1 MHAKSLQSSPTLC
14 DPIDCSLPG
23 SSVHGILQAGI
34 CQALLQNPVIS
45 QVSIVNS
52 SVISEFSGVIDPNN
66 SAIPGC
72 MKYYSDYTD
81 HIVSRARLY

>member
-14 DPIDCSLPG
+14 DPIDYSPPS

-34 CQALLQNPVIS
+34 CHALLQNSVIS
-45 QVSIVNS
+45 QVSILNS
-52 SVISEFSGVIDPNN
+52 SVISGFSVVIDPNN
-66 SAIPGC
+66 STIPGC
-72 MKYYSDYTD
+72 MKCYSID